1 MRGFFLVCIGVCSP
15 VFGAQ
20 SQVRTTVT
28 PAPAD
33 SLRVSRAEAVALA
46 LANNPQLDV
55 ARQQTNQ
62 LRAARVVATAI
73 PDPQGS
79 ASFDNQSGLFR
90 SGSGGEKNLAAGI
103 AIPFPDK
110 FRLLNKV
117 ATGDVRSSG
126 ALYQALRS
134 QLAAQTAQAY
144 DSLLLALRHRADVVV
159 SKQLSDDFLK
169 RTQARF
175 EAGMVPRLDVMKAR
189 VDVAQATNDL
199 IASDRD
205 ISNAQAALDRLMGR
219 PLGLPVQPTDS
230 LGVPADLA
238 SLDNLELLALS
249 SRAELASIA
258 AQRAGAGAATSLA
271 KEFWLPDL
279 TLGVSRDVSPGTP
292 PAAFSTG
299 LAFPIPILFWQHTR
313 GEIAQSQYRER
324 ELAATERDLRAS
336 IGEDVRTAYATA
348 DAALRQ
354 ARYIRDELLPA
365 AQEAYRSANAAY
377 QIGGT
382 SALEVIEAR
391 RTLLDAQ
398 AQLTAALAEANTS
411 RSDLER
417 AVGAPLTATMLT
429 SPRTNAK

>member
-1 MRGFFLVCIGVCSP
+1 M
-15 VFGAQ
+15 AM
-20 SQVRTTVT
+20 
-28 PAPAD
+28 
-33 SLRVSRAEAVALA
+33 
-46 LANNPQLDV
+46 ANNPQLEI

-62 LRAARVVATAI
+62 LRAARVVARAI
-73 PDPQGS
+73 PDPEVS
-79 ASFDNQSGLFR
+79 ASLDNQSGLFR

-103 AIPFPDK
+103 SIPFPNK
-110 FRLLNKV
+110 LRLQNKV
-117 ATGDVRSSG
+117 ATGDVRSAD
-126 ALYQALRS
+126 ALYLALKS
-134 QLAAQTAQAY
+134 QLAAQAAQAY
-144 DSLLLALRHRADVVV
+144 DSLLLALRHRSDVAL
-159 SKQLSDDFLK
+159 SKQLSEDFLK

-175 EAGMVPRLDVMKAR
+175 NAGMVPRLDVMKAR

-205 ISNAQAALDRLMGR
+205 ISNAQAALDRLMGQ
-219 PLGLPVQPTDS
+219 PLGLPVLPTDS
-230 LGVPADLA
+230 LGVPADLNT
-238 SLDNLELLALS
+238 LDDLELLALS
-249 SRAELASIA
+249 SRAELASIS
-258 AQRAGAGAATSLA
+258 AQRRGAGAATSLA
-271 KEFWLPDL
+271 RGFWLPDL

-299 LAFPIPILFWQHTR
+299 LAFPLPLMFWQHTR

-324 ELAATERDLRAS
+324 ELAATERDLRAA

-365 AQEAYRSANAAY
+365 AQEAYRSVNAAY

-398 AQLTAALAEANTS
+398 AQLTAALAAANTS

-417 AVGAPLTATMLT
+417 AVGAPLTATT
-429 SPRTNAK
+429 SPGTNAK